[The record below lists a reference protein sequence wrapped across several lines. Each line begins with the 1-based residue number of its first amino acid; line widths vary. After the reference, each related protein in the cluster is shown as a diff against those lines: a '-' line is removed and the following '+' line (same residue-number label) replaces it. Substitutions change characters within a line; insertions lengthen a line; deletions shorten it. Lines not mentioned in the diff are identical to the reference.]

1 MEPEPWSPEPW
12 SPDVDARHENFR
24 WRYPSVKASSE
35 SSFAQPVRVD
45 RDGTQIKSDDDPRK
59 EAFRL
64 TPNDPER

>member
-1 MEPEPWSPEPW
+1 M
-12 SPDVDARHENFR
+12 DARHENFR